1 MSLKKM
7 GHRNLIKYVCRSDEF
22 DDTLSEVEPTNIQ
35 CGMCLVVFP
44 NKKKFQDHSTE
55 VSGTFTCCRCQAKFK
70 SGDALYRHYSTHK
83 SAANIENEEEY
94 EEIIVQQNASET
106 NELIYVLDDSSC
118 VNEVVIDEGQP
129 HSNEMLSKT
138 RREAIEIVN
147 LEHGYVMPNIGS
159 FIEEEMEDEEGNI
172 IITRRRIVQSKPSVT
187 SRVTPPSKPRNPQ
200 PRRRH
205 EVPDF
210 SATSYLYV
218 EPTTEIEV
226 PHYKCLRCEQ
236 LFINK
241 FGFFRHIEKGKCYIN
256 NCDVCTATFA
266 KNSEFYEHYTAEHTD
281 RAICNFCFRTF
292 MYEKNVKEHMLR
304 HLDQFRH
311 RCEDC
316 NKGFYTVREYRN
328 HYKNRHM
335 GIRHKCEVCGRSFAD
350 EYYFKRHIATHAKAA
365 SNNITFLDV
374 SSD

>member
-1 MSLKKM
+1 MFIY
-7 GHRNLIKYVCRSDEF
+7 RWDEL
-22 DDTLSEVEPTNIQ
+22 DDINDTEQTNIQ
-35 CGMCLVVFP
+35 CGMCSEIFP
-44 NKKKFQDHSTE
+44 SKDKFVEHTMKLFGE
-55 VSGTFTCCRCQAKFK
+55 LYTCCKCHLKFRNCM
-70 SGDALYRHYSTHK
+70 DLYQHYETHR
-83 SAANIENEEEY
+83 SNEETVIVQDEEEVEELVLNYGENEEV
-94 EEIIVQQNASET
+94 IVQQPAMNET
-106 NELIYVLDDSSC
+106 NELLYILDDSHC
-118 VNEVVIDEGQP
+118 VNEVVIEEDQP
-129 HSNEMLSKT
+129 VVETAERSE
-138 RREAIEIVN
+138 REAVEIVN
-147 LEHGYVMPNIGS
+147 LEHGYVMSNVES
-159 FIEEEMEDEEGNI
+159 VMEEEEEDQK
-172 IITRRRIVQSKPSVT
+172 IVFAAESEA
-187 SRVTPPSKPRNPQ
+187 PQ
-200 PRRRH
+200 PKKRH

-210 SATSYLYV
+210 SATNYIFINANEEV
-218 EPTTEIEV
+218 DV

-241 FGFFRHIEKGKCYIN
+241 FVFFRHIEKGKCYIN
-256 NCDVCTATFA
+256 NCDVCTATFS
-266 KNSEFYEHYTAEHTD
+266 KNSDFYEHYIADHTD

-365 SNNITFLDV
+365 NANITVLQI
-374 SSD
+374 SN